1 MEQLGRWFYHFE
13 SCLFVIMQIKRQ
25 FMAGSLAYRAPYAVE
40 GELNRDFQPVLAA
53 QMVWTVVIWCV

>member
-1 MEQLGRWFYHFE
+1 
-13 SCLFVIMQIKRQ
+13 VQIKRQ

-53 QMVWTVVIWCV
+53 QMVCICVIDCQ